1 MISGTYG
8 GGGFD
13 AYKAFEAVNMQTSM
27 AIFAPGWTHE
37 QAEEGSNFIQREYK
51 FWNLLRP
58 FVTHK
63 ARKFSAAKLTNSSTD
78 GVLNVQLTFHNGVGR
93 KPEGWFLDYSKE
105 RVMPPAYNITSSR
118 LVNNLQVTIH
128 R

>member
-1 MISGTYG
+1 
-8 GGGFD
+8 
-13 AYKAFEAVNMQTSM
+13 MQTSM

-37 QAEEGSNFIQREYK
+37 QSEEGSNFIQREYK

-105 RVMPPAYNITSSR
+105 RVMPPAYNISSSR
-118 LVNNLQVTIH
+118 LNNLQVTIH
-128 R
+128 